1 MRLTQIDGERA
12 RSVTGEPQALSPGA
26 SGAKARVRM
35 FSLRKT
41 VWIGAAIAGLVCT
54 QACSPSR
61 PPASSDALHYTE
73 NARKAY
79 EKALQAYLDRD
90 WEAAIELFKDVKRKY
105 GQSRY
110 GRLAELRLA
119 DISFEQEKLAEAIG
133 AYKGYVQ
140 SHRNDPD
147 LAYAQFRVCRA
158 LFLQVSDSLLLPPQ
172 EERDQANVR
181 DAYIELRRFRKEHP
195 LTKWDLQI
203 GYMLESVTGRLVRHE
218 LYVARFYL
226 NKDNFEAAVA
236 RIQYALANFDESG
249 LEPEAM
255 VLLGETYL
263 KMKKRSEARETFVRM
278 IETYP
283 ESPFVSSARAFLG
296 EIDAR
301 KVTR

>member
-1 MRLTQIDGERA
+1 
-12 RSVTGEPQALSPGA
+12 
-26 SGAKARVRM
+26 M
-35 FSLRKT
+35 FSFHRT
-41 VWIGAAIAGLVCT
+41 YWIAAAFVGLACVG
-54 QACSPSR
+54 ACSPSR
-61 PPASSDALHYTE
+61 PAASSDALHYTE
-73 NARKAY
+73 NARRSY
-79 EKALQAYLDRD
+79 ETALKAYLDRD

-133 AYKGYVQ
+133 SYKGYVQ

-158 LFLQVSDSLLLPPQ
+158 LFLQVSDTLLLPPQ

-181 DAYIELRRFRKEHP
+181 DAYLELRRFRKEHP
-195 LTKWDLQI
+195 VSKWDAQI
-203 GYMLESVTGRLVRHE
+203 DYMLLAVTGRLVRHE

-283 ESPFVSSARAFLG
+283 ESPFSFPARAFLN
-296 EIDAR
+296 EIDRR
-301 KVTR
+301 K